1 MKIKT
6 RPYNL
11 LVWTALIFSFIGL
24 LIAKKENIIDIHL
37 HDTYFVIAENHVFYI
52 MTFLS
57 LLVWT
62 LYFLTKRILYSNVL
76 TWTHVIITILTLSLL
91 AQILYF
97 GHSLPDQ
104 PRHYNDFSDG
114 NFYNPFDTPMQKGIG
129 ISLSVLILGQ
139 IIFIFNLF
147 VGLYK
152 HLRNSK

>member
-104 PRHYNDFSDG
+104 PRHYNDFSGG